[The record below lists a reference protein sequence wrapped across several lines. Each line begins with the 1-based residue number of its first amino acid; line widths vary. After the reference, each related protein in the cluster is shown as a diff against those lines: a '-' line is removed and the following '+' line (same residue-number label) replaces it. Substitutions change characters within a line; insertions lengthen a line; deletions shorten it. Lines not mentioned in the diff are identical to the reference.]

1 MITYDAPC
9 DREEPGGNLVE
20 RRDLSGLWYIQRGIS
35 RVLSKTD
42 GKEFSDYV
50 QDIDLRDIV
59 EVNLIMIAS
68 SLASLKSTNWDN
80 KNQYQDIMS
89 IKTDLIENYRDIDNQ
104 FIWEIITQTLPQL
117 QQEVQSVFDEINI

>member
-9 DREEPGGNLVE
+9 DREEPGGTLVE
-20 RRDLSGLWYIQRGIS
+20 RRALSGLWYIQQGIF

-50 QDIDLRDIV
+50 QDTDLRDIV

-68 SLASLKSTNWDN
+68 SLSSLKNMNWDN

-89 IKTDLIENYRDIDNQ
+89 IKADLIENYRDIDNQ

-117 QQEVQSVFDEINI
+117 QQEVQSVFDEIDP